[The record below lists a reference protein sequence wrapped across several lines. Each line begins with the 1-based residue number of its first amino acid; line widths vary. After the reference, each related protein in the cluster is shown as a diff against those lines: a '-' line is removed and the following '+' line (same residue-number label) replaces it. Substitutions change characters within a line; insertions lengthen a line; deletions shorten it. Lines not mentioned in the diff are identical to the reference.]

1 MGDAGRLGWICGG
14 ALAAALILVA
24 CTEVVPPPISGAK
37 LFQDNCQACHGSG
50 GRGDGPLANDL
61 PRRPADLTGIAARN
75 DGVFPMAGVMSTID
89 GYSRRDDMRSV
100 MPEMGEVFAEGP
112 LVRVD
117 TGDGIM
123 TPAPEGLVALA
134 DYLRTLQRP

>member
-1 MGDAGRLGWICGG
+1 MGDGGQLGWMCGG

-24 CTEVVPPPISGAK
+24 CTDVVPQPISGAK
-37 LFQDNCQACHGSG
+37 LFQDYCQACHGAS

-61 PRRPADLTGIAARN
+61 KRRPADLTQIAARN
-75 DGVFPMAGVMSTID
+75 GGVFPMARVMSTID
-89 GYSRRDDMRSV
+89 GYTRRDDLGSV
-100 MPEMGEVFAEGP
+100 MPEMGEVFGEGP

-117 TGDGIM
+117 TGDGIL

-134 DYLRTLQRP
+134 DYLRTLQKP